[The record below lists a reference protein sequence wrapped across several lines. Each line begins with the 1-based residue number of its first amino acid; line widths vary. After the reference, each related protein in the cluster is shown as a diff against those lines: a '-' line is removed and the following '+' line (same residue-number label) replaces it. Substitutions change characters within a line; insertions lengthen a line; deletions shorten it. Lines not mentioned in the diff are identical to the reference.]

1 MDKLDHSLIA
11 LRRIIRSTEL
21 FERDL
26 AQAVGLTP
34 VQLRI
39 LQVIAE
45 KGWATPTG
53 ISARMGV
60 SQGTVTSLVDKLVR
74 KGVVE
79 RCPSERDRRQI
90 DIVMTGSGSE
100 LLAAAPDS
108 LQQQFVRAFDGLQP
122 WEQSQ
127 MLASLERLAD
137 MMNAV
142 DIDASPV
149 LSTGE
154 IMGD

>member
-1 MDKLDHSLIA
+1 MDRVDYSLIA

-39 LQVIAE
+39 LQVVAE
-45 KGWATPTG
+45 EGWATPKG
-53 ISARMGV
+53 ISSRMGV

-74 KGVVE
+74 KQVVE
-79 RCPSERDRRQI
+79 RRHSERDRRQI
-90 DIVMTGSGSE
+90 DIVMTDSGRA
-100 LLAAAPDS
+100 LLDAAPDS

-142 DIDASPV
+142 GIDASPV

-154 IMGD
+154 IMKD